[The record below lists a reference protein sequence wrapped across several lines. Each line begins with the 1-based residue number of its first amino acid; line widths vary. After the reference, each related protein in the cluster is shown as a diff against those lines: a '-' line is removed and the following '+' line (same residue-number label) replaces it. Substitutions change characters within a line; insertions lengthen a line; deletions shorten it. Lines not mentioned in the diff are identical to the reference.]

1 MQDLHELPKLRDS
14 LSYLYVEHAIV
25 DKKDSSIEFIQKE
38 GRTQAP
44 VAALCVLML
53 GPGTSI
59 SHAAVKVLAES
70 GCLLVWTGE
79 DATRCYAQG
88 LGETRKGYHVLRQAE
103 LCMNPETRLGVIR
116 RMYQM
121 RFPDPL
127 PPDLSLEQIRG
138 MEGSRVRSA
147 YYQASKKYGVPW
159 SGRRYDRSN
168 WSNADPVNRAL
179 SAGNALLNGICHAAI
194 VSGGYSPALG
204 FVHTGRQTSFVYD
217 IADLYKAE
225 ITIPLSFQTVAE
237 SNEYVDGR
245 VRTACRQK
253 FKDVKLLER
262 ILPDIDGLF
271 GVDGTFIPSE
281 GDPDN
286 ETSLPAPLWDAPV
299 EGEDDFPDEEVVP

>member
-25 DKKDSSIEFIQKE
+25 DRKDSSIEFIQKG

-88 LGETRKGYHVLRQAE
+88 LGETRKGYHLIRQAE
-103 LCMNPETRLGVIR
+103 LVSDPGLRLGVIR
-116 RMYQM
+116 RMYQK
-121 RFPDPL
+121 RFPESL
-127 PPDLSLEQIRG
+127 EANLTLEQIRG
-138 MEGSRVRSA
+138 MEGSRVRSS
-147 YYQASKKYGVPW
+147 YYHASKTYGVPW
-159 SGRRYDRSN
+159 KGRNYNRGN
-168 WSNADPVNRAL
+168 WGSADPVNRAL

-194 VSGGYSPALG
+194 VSGGYSPGLG
-204 FVHTGRQTSFVYD
+204 FIHTGRQTSFVYD

-225 ITIPLSFQTVAE
+225 ITIPLAFQTAAE
-237 SNEYVDGR
+237 SSEHVDSR
-245 VRTACRQK
+245 VRVACRQK
-253 FKDVKLLER
+253 FKDVKLLEC
-262 ILPDIDGLF
+262 ILPDIDDLLGIDSAF
-271 GVDGTFIPSE
+271 VPPE
-281 GDPDN
+281 GDPDS
-286 ETSLPAPLWDAPV
+286 ETSLPAPLWDTP
-299 EGEDDFPDEEVVP
+299 EEDVPEEEAIS